1 MTRAEIA
8 TTCVAASLI
17 AGLAFAAGQHS
28 AERET
33 AAALRDLA
41 RRVATLGP
49 PVPAPCREER
59 SPDAA
64 AAGAGEAELG
74 PSAAEATKIVDDA
87 ELRGVWSQADA
98 MHLRSVMPQLS
109 NAQGD
114 GLRRR
119 LVVLINEGR
128 VKLAYK
134 GSPF

>member
-41 RRVATLGP
+41 RRVATLVP
-49 PVPAPCREER
+49 PAAAPCREPR
-59 SPDAA
+59 SADAA
-64 AAGAGEAELG
+64 VAGAGEAEPA

-87 ELRGVWSQADA
+87 ELRGVWSEADA
-98 MHLRSVMPQLS
+98 MHLRGMMPQLS

-114 GLRRR
+114 ALRRR
-119 LVVLINEGR
+119 LVVLINDGK